1 MTLIYYP
8 DDARRTLVYPSVYPD
23 GKTPN
28 TPKTR
33 VFCFFPLFFCVCSLL
48 NKPTVPENGTHHTA
62 AVVFYES
69 EWLHTAIHRYTA
81 LYIIQL
87 NIAIQYTSSTTPL
100 CRRHRRRRAPSP
112 SPQPPSSPPLL
123 YLSTRP
129 LVRRAHHTVVSAV
142 GMHPDNAS
150 TGPDRHA
157 RMRNTALAFVF
168 AFCIPISVYPLICTY
183 HNDKSYEATCA

>member
-1 MTLIYYP
+1 MPPSRTAASRYSYIHDHNFPRFQNLKNPSATRYPYCRDLTSLCLRLCTLVKLREKAGPPFSRHITWPTPVSQRPMTLIYYP

-87 NIAIQYTSSTTPL
+87 YI
-100 CRRHRRRRAPSP
+100 
-112 SPQPPSSPPLL
+112 
-123 YLSTRP
+123 
-129 LVRRAHHTVVSAV
+129 
-142 GMHPDNAS
+142 
-150 TGPDRHA
+150 
-157 RMRNTALAFVF
+157 
-168 AFCIPISVYPLICTY
+168 ICT
-183 HNDKSYEATCA
+183 SIL